1 MQKKLI
7 VILCSVVVALA
18 AAVLGFGVT
27 MSVNDFKI
35 EGTLYSEK
43 AKEDA
48 LAVRD
53 RLNDRIGTNLLF
65 VDTEEVKE
73 EFAGLYPYLTV
84 LSVEKQF
91 PDCICIR
98 VEEKLEVYAVSYAG
112 TDGDIYCMLDKDGVV
127 LSLNSANAN
136 HVDGKPNVLLTGA
149 EISEPTVGE
158 VVSGGESLT
167 RALKAA
173 GLLHQRLGGLRSCIT
188 SIEVKAPTSSAKDE
202 SVVFS
207 TVEGVTLQMDNP
219 GNLTEM
225 KAARLAL
232 SYTGLSDTNKLF
244 GTLGVYDDAANP
256 NAIICTYTARDGS
269 VSEV

>member
-27 MSVNDFKI
+27 MSVSDFKI

-112 TDGDIYCMLDKDGVV
+112 ASGDVYCMLDKDGVV
-127 LSLNSANAN
+127 LSLNSVNEN
-136 HVDGKPNVLLTGA
+136 HVDGKPNVLLSGA
-149 EISEPTVGE
+149 EISEPKVGE
-158 VVSGGESLT
+158 TVSGEALN

-173 GLLHQRLGGLRSCIT
+173 KLLHQRLGGLRSCIV
-188 SIEVKAPTSSAKDE
+188 SIEVKAPTSSSKDE
-202 SVVFS
+202 SLVLY

-219 GNLTEM
+219 GNLTEL

-232 SYTGLSDTNKLF
+232 SYTELSDTNKLF
-244 GTLGVYDDAANP
+244 GTLGVYDDAADP
-256 NAIICTYTARDGS
+256 NGIICTYTARDGS
-269 VSEV
+269 VSAA